1 MPLESDGSHLPI
13 YSVINVSLTYHY
25 MSQCNFFFGLLL
37 LMIFEHTSLINE
49 KHYDAIIT
57 DDILS
62 KMITEDIT
70 S

>member
-1 MPLESDGSHLPI
+1 
-13 YSVINVSLTYHY
+13 